1 MWADE
6 TGPDLP
12 KTGCRRTLEVQRF
25 LFVCFVLL
33 ASYLDGTKTSSEFNS
48 YTVAYDVQVL

>member
-1 MWADE
+1 MWDDD

-12 KTGCRRTLEVQRF
+12 KAGCRRTLEVHSF